1 MTEHTV
7 PGMSQQDTSEV
18 ISLLSTRLASLLDLA
33 LTLKHVHWNVYG
45 QGFIAVHKMLD
56 PQVDAVR
63 LMVDDTAE
71 RIATLGGSPQG
82 TPQAIIDQRTWKDY
96 SLGKARVH
104 QHLEEL
110 DRVYAGVIEDHR
122 KAQASVSSLDPVT
135 EDMLLGQLRELE
147 LYQWFIRAHLE
158 PSGGGS

>member
-1 MTEHTV
+1 MPERTI
-7 PGMSQQDTSEV
+7 PGMNQQDTSEV
-18 ISLLSTRLASLLDLA
+18 ISSLSTRLASLLDLA
-33 LTLKHVHWNVYG
+33 LTLKHVHWNVHG

-63 LMVDDTAE
+63 EMVDDTAE
-71 RIATLGGSPQG
+71 RIATLGGTPQG
-82 TPQAIIDQRTWKDY
+82 TPQAIIEQRTWKDY
-96 SLGKARVH
+96 SLAKATVP

-110 DRVYAGVIEDHR
+110 DGVYTGVIEDHR
-122 KAQASVSSLDPVT
+122 KAQEVVSSLDPVT
-135 EDMLLGQLRELE
+135 EDMLLGQLRDLE